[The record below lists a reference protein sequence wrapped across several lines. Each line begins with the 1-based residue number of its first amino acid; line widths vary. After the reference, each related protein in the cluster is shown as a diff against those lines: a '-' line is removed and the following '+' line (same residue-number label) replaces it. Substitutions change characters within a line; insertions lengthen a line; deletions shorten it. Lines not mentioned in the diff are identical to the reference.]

1 MAKVSI
7 TEDSSVLDSMTDI
20 VACLNTSD
28 SIQRFLLDIHC
39 ILQKVTYAD
48 NFYVVLF
55 KNNGEL
61 SFPYFHDVKDDIRA
75 EDLEDIKFE
84 QIQKTLTAYAIEKK
98 TICNFTD
105 AEINKLIESGTLQ
118 VLGTVPQQWLCFP
131 LKNRNH
137 FLGAFI
143 IQSYR
148 RNDEYSGVIV
158 DVLYTISHV
167 ISSALDAFNNQQV
180 LLEANQTLQDY
191 QAELEHHVS
200 ERTKE
205 LQQSLEDLQNE
216 VAKSEKL
223 QQQLEYE
230 SLHDNLTNLANRK
243 YLFKELSR
251 LALKS
256 ERSAFEVYVLYLDLD
271 DFKPIN
277 DEFGHKSGDS
287 VLRTVAERLTNE
299 VRGYD
304 LVARIGGDEFVVF
317 IMDPLHFGVLEQL
330 CHRLLKSI
338 QEPIQLE
345 DGQIVKCGCSIGVA
359 GNYTQQFSAENL
371 LHQADQS
378 LYAAK
383 NKGKNQIHFAMSEQ
397 Q

>member
-7 TEDSSVLDSMTDI
+7 TEDSNVLDSMTDI

-98 TICNFTD
+98 SICNFTD
-105 AEINKLIESGTLQ
+105 VEINKLIESGTLQ

-148 RNDEYSGVIV
+148 RSDEYSGVIV

-167 ISSALDAFNNQQV
+167 ISSALDAFNNQQA

-251 LALKS
+251 LAMKS

-277 DEFGHKSGDS
+277 DEFGHKSGDL

-345 DGQIVKCGCSIGVA
+345 DGQMVKCGCSIGVA

>member
-7 TEDSSVLDSMTDI
+7 TEDSSVLGSMTDI

-118 VLGTVPQQWLCFP
+118 VLGTVPKQWLCFP

-277 DEFGHKSGDS
+277 DEFGHKSGDL

-317 IMDPLHFGVLEQL
+317 IMDPLHFGVLEQV